1 MKTLEA
7 NKMEPFEPTHPGE
20 VIKDEIE
27 YRGISQRALAAQIGV
42 SYTQLNEVLNGKR
55 TLNTELALLISA
67 ALDIDAEPLLAMQTR
82 YDIITARRNQG
93 FLSRLKSIRK
103 IAAAELLR
111 GMGVDFEILTKETP
125 EDYPANLPLDEVP
138 KYLSLQKSLAF
149 TDEELPA
156 DFLLITS
163 DTVVICESEILGK
176 PKDREDAAR
185 MLQLLSGKTHH
196 VVTGVTVRSKEKT
209 ESFAVRSNVA
219 FAQLD
224 AEEINYYIEH
234 CKPFDKAGA
243 YGIQEW
249 IGYVGISGL
258 EGSFYN
264 VMGLPTRKLY
274 QCLKSF

>member
-1 MKTLEA
+1 MLSNQK
-7 NKMEPFEPTHPGE
+7 KYH
-20 VIKDEIE
+20 II
-27 YRGISQRALAAQIGV
+27 LA
-42 SYTQLNEVLNGKR
+42 SK
-55 TLNTELALLISA
+55 S
-67 ALDIDAEPLLAMQTR
+67 P
-82 YDIITARRNQG
+82 RRQ
-93 FLSRLKSIRK
+93 
-103 IAAAELLR
+103 ELLR
-111 GMGVDFEILTKETP
+111 GMGVEFSILTKETDESFPP
-125 EDYPANLPLDEVP
+125 EMPLDEVP

-149 TDEELPA
+149 SDEELPV
-156 DFLLITS
+156 DYLLITS
-163 DTVVICESEILGK
+163 DTVVICENEILGK

-196 VVTGVTVRSKEKT
+196 VVTGVTVRSAEKT
-209 ESFAVRSNVA
+209 ESFAVRSNVT

-224 AEEINYYIEH
+224 AEEIDFYIEH

-274 QCLKSF
+274 QSLKGF

>member
-1 MKTLEA
+1 MLSNLK
-7 NKMEPFEPTHPGE
+7 K
-20 VIKDEIE
+20 
-27 YRGISQRALAAQIGV
+27 YRIILA
-42 SYTQLNEVLNGKR
+42 SK
-55 TLNTELALLISA
+55 S
-67 ALDIDAEPLLAMQTR
+67 P
-82 YDIITARRNQG
+82 RRQ
-93 FLSRLKSIRK
+93 
-103 IAAAELLR
+103 ELLR

-125 EDYPANLPLDEVP
+125 EDYPNDLPLDEVP

-149 TDEELPA
+149 NDDELPA
-156 DFLLITS
+156 DYLLITS
-163 DTVVICESEILGK
+163 DTVVICEGEILGK
-176 PKDREDAAR
+176 PKDREDATR
-185 MLQLLSGKTHH
+185 MLELLSGKTHH
-196 VVTGVTVRSKEKT
+196 VVTGVTVRSTEKT
-209 ESFAVRSNVA
+209 ESFAVRSDVT

-224 AEEINYYIEH
+224 AEEIDYYIEH